1 MALVT
6 CAGSSAGTSSLSAPT
21 IDIGNRF
28 GDIPSNIILTGKQAV
43 RRNFE
48 DTAFEAYQTDLQTVT
63 VRVRSSDY
71 AGGLTKGTVVYIGGA
86 TGNRPYVLKA
96 DADSEA
102 TSSKTFGILAEDIAA
117 NGDGLCAIEGVL
129 TGLDLR
135 TSNGWA
141 DGDSLWLSST
151 AGTFQKTVPAEPA
164 HSVFIGTIT
173 RAHPDLGTI
182 VIQIQNGYELNELHG
197 VSIGA
202 TPADGDVLTYENSS
216 GLWKNKPPVLGSEML
231 ASFYANSELSDGT
244 ETDVMVHTVA
254 AGKMATNGDVLRGE
268 YSGSVLIVGDSNP
281 GAAVGLQFAGTN
293 FSDITGDVLD
303 DGDWNLRFTIV
314 RVSSTSA
321 RISVV
326 TTYVGAN
333 GLETKASY
341 DSRTTGIDWT
351 GTEDVALY
359 LSANEFTTI
368 TASMGY
374 IEYVPA

>member
-6 CAGSSAGTSSLSAPT
+6 CAGTSAGTSTVSAPT
-21 IDIGNRF
+21 IDIANRF

-48 DTAFEAYQTDLQTVT
+48 DTAFEAYATDLQTIT

-96 DADSEA
+96 DADLELG
-102 TSSKTFGILAEDIAA
+102 SSKTLGILAEDIGA
-117 NGDGLCAIEGVL
+117 NEDGLCAIEGVL
-129 TGLDLR
+129 VGLDLR

-141 DGDSLWLSST
+141 DGDSLWLSQT
-151 AGTFQKTVPAEPA
+151 AGAFTKTPPAEPA
-164 HSVFIGTIT
+164 HTVFLGTVT
-173 RAHPDLGTI
+173 RAHPDLGTV
-182 VIQIQNGYELNELHG
+182 VIQIQNGFELDELHG
-197 VSIGA
+197 VLIT
-202 TPADGDVLTYENSS
+202 TPANGNVLTYETSS
-216 GLWKNKPPVLGSEML
+216 GLWKNKPVPVASEML
-231 ASFYANSELSDGT
+231 ASFYADASVNDGT
-244 ETDVMVHTVA
+244 EDDVMVHTVA

-268 YSGSVLIVGDSNP
+268 YSGSVTIIGDTNP
-281 GAAVGLQFAGTN
+281 GAAVGIQFAGAS
-293 FSDITGDVLD
+293 FSDITGDILD
-303 DGDWNLRFTIV
+303 DGDWNIRFTIV

-326 TTYVGAN
+326 TSYVGAAGN
-333 GLETKASY
+333 AIKTSY

-351 GTEDVALY
+351 GTEDIALY
-359 LSANEFTTI
+359 LYANSFTTI

>member
-6 CAGSSAGTSSLSAPT
+6 CAGTSAGTSTVSEPT
-21 IDIGNRF
+21 IDIANRF
-28 GDIPSNIILTGKQAV
+28 GDIPSNIILTSKQAV
-43 RRNFE
+43 RRNWE
-48 DTAFEAYQTDLQTVT
+48 DTGFEAYSTDLQTII

-96 DADSEA
+96 DADLES

-117 NGDGLCAIEGVL
+117 NGDGLCAVEGVL

-141 DGDSLWLSST
+141 DGDSLWLSTT
-151 AGTFQKTVPAEPA
+151 AGEFTKTVPAEPA

-182 VIQIQNGYELNELHG
+182 VIQIQNGFELTELHG
-197 VSIGA
+197 VLI
-202 TPADGDVLTYENSS
+202 TDPEDGDVLTYETSS
-216 GLWKNKPPVLGSEML
+216 TLWKNKPPSVGSEML
-231 ASFYANSELSDGT
+231 ASFYADHAVSDAT
-244 ETDVMVHTVA
+244 ETDVMPHTVA
-254 AGKMATNGDVLRGE
+254 SGKMATNGDVLRGE
-268 YSGSVLIVGDSNP
+268 YSGSVLIIGDSNP
-281 GAAVGLQFAGTN
+281 GAALGIQFAGAT
-293 FSDITGDVLD
+293 FSDISGDVLD
-303 DGDWNLRFTIV
+303 DGDWNIRFTIV

-326 TTYVGAN
+326 ATYVGSG
-333 GLETKASY
+333 GLETKTSY

-351 GTEDVALY
+351 GTEEVALY